1 MKPGARQAAP
11 IPIAKTHSLGMSRV
25 SLASRAYSRSIQGRI
40 DPTADDD
47 NYLGGRAVGSFAREK
62 VAGIF
67 ANSLRSRSSLP
78 SRCPV
83 RARTLEARDF
93 GSLSNPGS

>member
-25 SLASRAYSRSIQGRI
+25 SLASRAGRI